1 VPGFYFVKEA
11 VFPFVKFPGVDTMLG
26 PEMKSTGEVMGT
38 GASFADAF
46 GKAQLAAGEPPPRS
60 GTLLISVRD
69 VDKVPMTVQGER
81 ALREE
86 LERLK
91 KVERPRISQA
101 IAEAR
106 EHGDLKENAEYH
118 AAREQQSFAEGRIM
132 DIEGK
137 LSHAQVID
145 VSTIP
150 PTGKV
155 IFGVTVDLLNV
166 ETDETVT
173 YRIVGDDEAD
183 AKQNLISVNS
193 PIARA
198 LIGKE
203 EGDTVL
209 VRAPGGDV
217 EYEIDEVRHV

>member
-1 VPGFYFVKEA
+1 
-11 VFPFVKFPGVDTMLG
+11 M
-26 PEMKSTGEVMGT
+26 S
-38 GASFADAF
+38 
-46 GKAQLAAGEPPPRS
+46 
-60 GTLLISVRD
+60 
-69 VDKVPMTVQGER
+69 KVPMTVSGEA

-91 KVERPRISQA
+91 KIERPRITEA

-118 AAREQQSFAEGRIM
+118 AAREQQSFNEGRIM

-137 LSHAQVID
+137 LSNAQVID
-145 VSTIP
+145 VTVLP
-150 PTGKV
+150 KTGKV
-155 IFGVTVDLLNV
+155 IFGTTIDLINID
-166 ETDETVT
+166 TDASVT

-183 AKQNLISVNS
+183 VKNNLISISS

-203 EGDTVL
+203 EGEVVV

-217 EYEIDEVRHV
+217 EYEIDQVRHI